1 MSPTSETK
9 QGAIEYAHHGIGE
22 ALKRGQYTVPTNQRN
37 YAWDDAQ
44 ISALLSDFTN
54 AINVGRPAYFLG
66 TIVLTKSGAT
76 LPQIA
81 DGQQRLATITILLA
95 SIRDWFFSQGAEEDS
110 TSIETDFL
118 RKFDRNVRGYTPTL
132 TLNSVDNEF
141 FMKRVLSRPGSPDR
155 DTKPTK
161 WSHERIERAAELA
174 AKHVAARVKGLS
186 KEHAIAHL
194 NQWVEFIQDTAQVI
208 VLTVPNDLDAFTMF
222 ETLNDRGLKTSQ
234 ADLIKNYL
242 FSQAKDRDKEAQQK
256 WDSMIGALETLEDE
270 DITLAYLRT
279 LLTSLYGL
287 TRADMIFKTVRDN
300 VAGRNQAVTFLDM
313 MAEYANEYVAILSP
327 DAPKWNEYALGVS
340 RSIAV
345 IKELGIAQIRPLMLS
360 VARHFPVAEANKA
373 FPLFVNWS
381 VRFLIAGG
389 GRGGSLEEAYA
400 DRAKEITEGDVATS
414 EMLAKKMADRI
425 PSDALFA
432 AAFAGARVSKTNLA
446 RYYLRALELKFTGDP
461 EPAWI
466 PNEDSLK
473 ITLEHVLPVNP
484 GPGWEHIHPETANS
498 VYKRLGNMVLMQASK
513 NNEIGNKSF
522 MTKRPFLQAS
532 PYLLT
537 KMVGLKLDWDVKD
550 IDERQIK
557 LAEIAVET
565 WPIK

>member
-9 QGAIEYAHHGIGE
+9 KGSIEYAHHGIGE
-22 ALKRGQYTVPTNQRN
+22 ALKRSTYAVPVNQRN
-37 YAWDDAQ
+37 YAWEEPE
-44 ISALLSDFTN
+44 ITALLSDFTN

-66 TIVLTKSGAT
+66 TIVLTRSGEKS
-76 LPQIA
+76 PSIA

-95 SIRDWFFSQGAEEDS
+95 AIRDWFFLEGEEEDS

-118 RKFDRNVRGYTPTL
+118 RKFDRDVRGYTPTL

-141 FMKRVLSRPGSPDR
+141 FLKRILSRPDSPDR
-155 DTKPTK
+155 NIKPTK
-161 WSHERIERAAELA
+161 WSHERIERAAEMA
-174 AKHVAARVKGLS
+174 AKHVATRVKGLS

-194 NQWVEFIQDTAQVI
+194 NQWVRFLQDTAQVI
-208 VLTVPNDLDAFTMF
+208 VLTVPDDLDAFTMF

-242 FSQAKDRDKEAQQK
+242 FSQAKDREKEAQQK
-256 WDSMIGALETLEDE
+256 WDSMVGALETLEDE
-270 DITLAYLRT
+270 DITLTYIRT

-287 TRADMIFKTVRDN
+287 TRADKVFKTVKDN

-313 MAEYANEYVAILSP
+313 TAEYANEYVAILSP
-327 DAPKWNEYALGVS
+327 DAPKWNEYARAVP

-345 IKELGIAQIRPLMLS
+345 IKELGVAQIRPLMLS
-360 VARHFPVAEANKA
+360 VARHFSIEEANKA

-381 VRFLIAGG
+381 VRFLISGG

-400 DRAKEITEGDVATS
+400 AKAQEVTQGDILTTK
-414 EMLAKKMADRI
+414 MLAKKMADRI

-432 AAFAGARVSKTNLA
+432 AAFAGARVSKSHLA
-446 RYYLRALELKFTGDP
+446 RYYLRALEMKFIGDT

-466 PNEDSLK
+466 PNEDVV
-473 ITLEHVLPVNP
+473 INVEHILPINP
-484 GPGWEHIHPETANS
+484 GDGWEHIHPETAS
-498 VYKRLGNMVLMQASK
+498 TVYKRLGNMVLMQASK
-513 NNEIGNKSF
+513 NSEIGNKAF
-522 MTKRPFLQAS
+522 HLKRPLFQSS

-537 KMVGLKLDWDVKD
+537 QMVGKKIHWDVTD
-550 IDERQIK
+550 IDERQVK
-557 LAEIAVET
+557 LAEIAVKT